1 MKKLLKTSFLCILAL
16 FIALSVFLVPSVE
29 TTRARESVPP
39 TLTAHITK
47 PSDGAII
54 YVGDCFEV
62 KATITVTCPTLLFLP
77 EGPYWWPF
85 AKPAYAIDGVCCP
98 IAVENVKATISIDGN
113 AKIQGADTKDL
124 ADFLS
129 CPNESGECPWTANVT
144 WKVCCTGE
152 GAVTITVEPCGVF
165 VVGNVFT
172 EPPEICDLFVHPA
185 YALDQNMISDS
196 VTIHQVPPVPRE
208 NFAKTLFSEG
218 GGNVTTWPRP
228 ADNRVINVNV
238 QPRQATVN
246 QPITI
251 YANIANRGE
260 VEGPYLAMLKIN
272 GQEEA
277 TKTGILQA
285 NTAVPLEFV
294 LYKEQPGTYQVDV
307 NGQQTF
313 FTIVGEEKTAANHVN
328 RQLLAFILWGILVIA
343 VATALT
349 IVSVRRKQSY

>member
-1 MKKLLKTSFLCILAL
+1 M
-16 FIALSVFLVPSVE
+16 
-29 TTRARESVPP
+29 PP
-39 TLTAHITK
+39 PK
-47 PSDGAII
+47 
-54 YVGDCFEV
+54 
-62 KATITVTCPTLLFLP
+62 
-77 EGPYWWPF
+77 
-85 AKPAYAIDGVCCP
+85 
-98 IAVENVKATISIDGN
+98 
-113 AKIQGADTKDL
+113 
-124 ADFLS
+124 
-129 CPNESGECPWTANVT
+129 
-144 WKVCCTGE
+144 
-152 GAVTITVEPCGVF
+152 
-165 VVGNVFT
+165 
-172 EPPEICDLFVHPA
+172 
-185 YALDQNMISDS
+185 
-196 VTIHQVPPVPRE
+196 E
-208 NFAKTLFSEG
+208 NFAKTLFNEG

-238 QPRQATVN
+238 QPRQTSVN
-246 QPITI
+246 QPVTI

-313 FTIVGEEKTAANHVN
+313 FTIVGEETTAANHVN